1 MNPNIKIRRV
11 FTPMVEG
18 GKPKPKPK
26 IKIKFQYKKN
36 NSLNKILKDIN
47 KFKKEIF
54 DNKSNNIFNY
64 DFNKYFNKSKI
75 NNKRYSNNIAF
86 DFYDRDN
93 LTSKEENNKNKK
105 NKNLKWNYSYNNK
118 NYKDLIKSTLNSK
131 KFRII
136 NIINKKEPD
145 IVNEWQ
151 KPRMV
156 KILEKNAAIEEN
168 IISKP
173 WRFFYNNEN

>member
-18 GKPKPKPK
+18 GKSKPKPK

-47 KFKKEIF
+47 KFKKELF

-64 DFNKYFNKSKI
+64 DFNKYFNKAKI

>member
-1 MNPNIKIRRV
+1 MNPNIKIKRV
-11 FTPMVEG
+11 FTPTVESE
-18 GKPKPKPK
+18 KRKPK

-47 KFKKEIF
+47 KFKKEPF